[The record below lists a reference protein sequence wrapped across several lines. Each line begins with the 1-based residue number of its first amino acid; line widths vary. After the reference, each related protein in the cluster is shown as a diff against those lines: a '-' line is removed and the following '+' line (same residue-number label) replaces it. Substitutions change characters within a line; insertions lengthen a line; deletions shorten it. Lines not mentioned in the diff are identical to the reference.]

1 MKGVGDLK
9 AVSAAACRGKR
20 WVQVAALA
28 CVAPV
33 AVAGGPHGGG
43 GHAPSGGGA
52 RMAPGHA
59 APAHFAAAPVYRAPA
74 YQAPAYREPAYRD
87 PAYREPAYREPATH
101 LAYSASR
108 TAAYG
113 GAPAH
118 SGNFAASAIHAPPA
132 AATHWTS
139 ITPTVGSASFVRAA
153 YQPGHDGGGH
163 GSGGHGGAGP
173 MGHGGGHPG
182 YGGPQPG
189 YGGPHPS
196 YGGSY
201 PGFASNQ
208 GVEIHHG
215 GGNYWYHGGYW
226 YRPGYRG
233 WIISAPPYGAFVPWL
248 PWGYTSFWY
257 GGFPY
262 YHYNNVYYVYRDVD
276 RGYEVVQPPPG
287 AEAAVSQAQADNL
300 YVYPKNGQGPEQQAT
315 DRYEC
320 HRWATEQTGFD
331 PTLAGG
337 GVPQE
342 ETGQRRA
349 DYLRAM
355 TSCLEGR
362 GYSVR

>member
-1 MKGVGDLK
+1 MTGVGDLK
-9 AVSAAACRGKR
+9 VISARVR
-20 WVQVAALA
+20 RDRRRVLVAAMTL
-28 CVAPV
+28 VAPL
-33 AVAGGPHGGG
+33 AIAGGPHGGG
-43 GHAPSGGGA
+43 GHATSGGGA
-52 RMAPGHA
+52 RPAPVHA
-59 APAHFAAAPVYRAPA
+59 APAHFAAAPA
-74 YQAPAYREPAYRD
+74 YHAPAYRAPVYRQ
-87 PAYREPAYREPATH
+87 PVYRPPATH
-101 LAYSASR
+101 PAY

-113 GAPAH
+113 GPPAH
-118 SGNFAASAIHAPPA
+118 TGNSSGGVIHAPPT
-132 AATHWTS
+132 AATRWTS
-139 ITPTVGSASFVRAA
+139 MTPAAGGASFVRAA
-153 YQPGHDGGGH
+153 YQPGHDGGHSSGGH
-163 GSGGHGGAGP
+163 GPGGHGGASP
-173 MGHGGGHPG
+173 MGHGGGGPPYGGAHAG
-182 YGGPQPG
+182 YG
-189 YGGPHPS
+189 S
-196 YGGSY
+196 SY

-233 WIISAPPYGAFVPWL
+233 WIVAAPPYGAFVPWL
-248 PWGYTSFWY
+248 PWGYTSFWF

-262 YHYNNVYYVYRDVD
+262 YYYNNVYYVYRDVD

-287 AEAAVSQAQADNL
+287 AEVAVAQADNL

-331 PTLAGG
+331 PTQAGG

-349 DYLRAM
+349 DYLRAT